1 MNSPKLTVKQ
11 FNAMRAKSGLNA
23 LNALRDMSHDPMK
36 INEALLME
44 ILHDCKDTEYG
55 KKYHFADIH
64 SIEDYQR
71 MVPVSAYKD
80 YEEYVQR
87 TIHNNEENLLTAYP
101 FELFCQSSGTLG

>member
-55 KKYHFADIH
+55 KNIILQTFTALKTISGWFLLAHI
-64 SIEDYQR
+64 
-71 MVPVSAYKD
+71 
-80 YEEYVQR
+80 R
-87 TIHNNEENLLTAYP
+87 TTKNMSKEQFIIMKRIY
-101 FELFCQSSGTLG
+101 